1 MMDAHR
7 GTGWSMKN
15 SSDCLVGDDALL
27 ATKKER
33 GTRLTSVMA
42 ALPFLG
48 LLSACCLRSDQ
59 GKAYHLLPNV
69 LVLDS

>member
-27 ATKKER
+27 ATYSVDER
-33 GTRLTSVMA
+33 HGCTTV
-42 ALPFLG
+42 LG
-48 LLSACCLRSDQ
+48 SAVR
-59 GKAYHLLPNV
+59 LLPAKRPKQS
-69 LVLDS
+69 LSSTSKCPYS